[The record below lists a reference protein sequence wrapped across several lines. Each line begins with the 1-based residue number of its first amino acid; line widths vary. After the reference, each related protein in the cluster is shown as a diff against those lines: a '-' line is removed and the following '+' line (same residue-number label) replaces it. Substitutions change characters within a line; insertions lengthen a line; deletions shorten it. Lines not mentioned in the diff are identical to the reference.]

1 MEEKMTMKE
10 LLNRIDTQN
19 LLMQKDLSYV
29 RQTLDKLEQTLSAD
43 YVTKYQFQNLEV
55 RVDKREQNETWI
67 VRLIISLVIT
77 AVVGLVLTIR

>member
-29 RQTLDKLEQTLSAD
+29 RQTLDKLEQTLNAD